1 MLIIILS
8 GGIYILNHA
17 RSESPPTVFTRNS
30 NCAYKPT
37 VSASLISARWR
48 DTSHGWPLTISR
60 GTSTFSEFMFS
71 SCQSIPVTTRLIA
84 CNWLSQPLSTFT
96 PLIFSA
102 IFAELTG
109 RHRYIQQL
117 VVLHLWSVLLGG
129 SADVR
134 FWVVFDYSYTQILLA
149 FGAWR
154 IVNYAKALTTGY
166 DAG

>member
-8 GGIYILNHA
+8 GGFYILNHA

-102 IFAELTG
+102 IFYAANGENHVSYIDALFNCVSAVTVCGLATVDISSLTG
-109 RHRYIQQL
+109 FQQA
-117 VVLHLWSVLLGG
+117 LLFFQSAIG
-129 SADVR
+129 SPVC
-134 FWVVFDYSYTQILLA
+134 FSKTQFQL
-149 FGAWR
+149 
-154 IVNYAKALTTGY
+154 
-166 DAG
+166 